1 MQVQKNSERMIAVT
15 RIVHADERPWLQI
28 DPSTENYFKII
39 AVDEAARQVVM
50 MVKFAPNAIYPRHHH
65 HSQAVVYTLEGEW
78 EYEEGVLPAGS
89 FAIEPPGIDHTP
101 VISDKGVT
109 LLAILTADSDLF
121 VEVPMPDGTTFVQ
134 DLAYWKNLYAMTA
147 EEAAASHAVGVT
159 MSQRDVETI

>member
-1 MQVQKNSERMIAVT
+1 MT
-15 RIVHADERPWLQI
+15 RIVNEADRPWLQI
-28 DPSTENYFKII
+28 DPATENYFKII
-39 AVDEAARQVVM
+39 AVDETARQVVM

-65 HSQAVVYTLEGEW
+65 TSHAVVYTLEGEW

-89 FAIEPPGIDHTP
+89 FAIEPAGIDHTP

-109 LLAILTADSDLF
+109 LLAILTADSDKF

-134 DLAYWKNLYAMTA
+134 DLAYWKRLYDMTA